1 MCAYNDTHRMES
13 GVREKVRE
21 DSIMWNDGTLKK
33 MRLSLA
39 CLGAAAL
46 LCGCGQQEESPFMKV
61 EDSNDTIT
69 YDYCT
74 VERGDVAL
82 TQPIRCTYTQQDGQE
97 VSFSVTGRR
106 VDKVYVEEGD
116 KVKKGD
122 VLAEFDVENLK
133 DRIEDLEYR
142 IARNEH
148 LLEYAEIN
156 EALDISEG
164 WVNYLYVNVSKEET
178 EKMVSS
184 IQENYSRQR
193 EDLQDALEL
202 DRMELDVMK
211 QELKNSR
218 VYAGINGMVYGIQ
231 NNLEGSTSKEG
242 QVIMTII
249 DNSKSLFET
258 NAVEYAG
265 YFREGETVSM
275 TIVSGSAS
283 GTYELLPYNMDGWGD
298 VLQFS
303 IYDGPSTTGIVVG
316 TGGTM
321 YLTLDSRKNVLYV
334 PKTAVNSADDK
345 YYVYVADEDN
355 MRQIRWVETGLFGDD
370 SVEILSGL
378 EEGEKVIRR

>member
-1 MCAYNDTHRMES
+1 
-13 GVREKVRE
+13 
-21 DSIMWNDGTLKK
+21 MWNDRTLKK
-33 MRLSLA
+33 LRLSLA
-39 CLGAAAL
+39 CLSAAAL

-82 TQPIRCTYTQQDGQE
+82 TTPIRCTYTQQDGQE

-122 VLAEFDVENLK
+122 VLAEFDIGNLESQ
-133 DRIEDLEYR
+133 IEDLEYR
-142 IARNEH
+142 ITRNER
-148 LLEYAEIN
+148 LLEYTESN
-156 EALDISEG
+156 EALDISQA
-164 WVNYLYVNVSKEET
+164 WVNYLNKPYPGGQEDVKKT
-178 EKMVSS
+178 VSS
-184 IQENYSRQR
+184 IQENYNRQR
-193 EDLQDALEL
+193 EDIQDTLEL
-202 DRMELDVMK
+202 DRLELGMMK

-218 VYAGINGMVYGIQ
+218 VYAGINGIVYGIQ
-231 NNLEGSTSKEG
+231 KDLEGSTSKEG

-258 NAVEYAG
+258 KAVEYAG
-265 YFREGETVSM
+265 YFREGETVSL
-275 TIVSGSAS
+275 TVVTGSAP
-283 GTYELLPYNMDGWGD
+283 GKYELLPYNMSNWGE

-303 IYDGPSTTGIVVG
+303 IYDGPATTGIEVG

-321 YLTLDSRKNVLYV
+321 YLTLDSRRNVLCV

-345 YYVYVADEDN
+345 YFVYVADEDN

-370 SVEILSGL
+370 SIEILSGL

>member
-1 MCAYNDTHRMES
+1 
-13 GVREKVRE
+13 
-21 DSIMWNDGTLKK
+21 
-33 MRLSLA
+33 
-39 CLGAAAL
+39 
-46 LCGCGQQEESPFMKV
+46 MKV

-82 TQPIRCTYTQQDGQE
+82 TTPIRCTYTQQDGQE

-122 VLAEFDVENLK
+122 ILAEFDVGNLES
-133 DRIEDLEYR
+133 RIEDLEYR
-142 IARNEH
+142 ITRNEH
-148 LLEYAEIN
+148 LLEYTEIN
-156 EALDISEG
+156 EALDISQG
-164 WVNYLYVNVSKEET
+164 WVNYLYVEVSKEDT
-178 EKMVSS
+178 ERMVSS

-193 EDLQDALEL
+193 ENLQDTLEL
-202 DRMELDVMK
+202 DRLELGMMK

-218 VYAGINGMVYGIQ
+218 VYAGISGIVYGIQ
-231 NNLEGSTSKEG
+231 NDLEGSTSKEG

-249 DNSKSLFET
+249 DNSKSLFES
-258 NAVEYAG
+258 NAVEYAS
-265 YFREGETVSM
+265 YFREGETVSL
-275 TIVSGSAS
+275 TVVTGSAP
-283 GTYELLPYNMDGWGD
+283 GKYELMPYNMSNWGE

-303 IYDGPSTTGIVVG
+303 IYDGPATTGIEVG

-321 YLTLDSRKNVLYV
+321 YLTLESRRNVLCV

-345 YYVYVADEDN
+345 YFVYVADEDN

-370 SVEILSGL
+370 SIEILSGL